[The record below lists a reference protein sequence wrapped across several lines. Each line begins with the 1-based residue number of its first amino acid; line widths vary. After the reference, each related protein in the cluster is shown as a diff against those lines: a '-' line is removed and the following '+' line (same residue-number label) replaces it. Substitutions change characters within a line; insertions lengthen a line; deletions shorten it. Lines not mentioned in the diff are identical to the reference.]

1 MRVDRCKSFGKPGIM
16 KKAKQADARKWKK
29 MMKVN
34 DDAIN

>member
-1 MRVDRCKSFGKPGIM
+1 MKKLWETGIM